1 MQVEG
6 EAEFDA
12 PRDAVWKAVIHP
24 DTLAATLPGV
34 ASVSVHDETH
44 WSADVRVRL
53 GKLPVRMR
61 VAVEILDQREG
72 EHARLHAHGRGI
84 GGSLRVDTS
93 FDLSDNETGTHMR
106 WSADVALGGPGG
118 RMGSQLLRPLVD
130 RQVARLLETVRERA
144 SGAQG
149 A

>member
-12 PRDAVWKAVIHP
+12 PREAVWKAVIHP

-44 WSADVRVRL
+44 WSAHVRVHL
-53 GKLPVRMR
+53 GRLPVRMR
-61 VAVEILDQREG
+61 VAVEILDRREG

-84 GGSLRVDTS
+84 GGSLTVDTS
-93 FDLSDNETGTHMR
+93 FDLADNEKGTHMQ
-106 WSADVALGGPGG
+106 WSADVKLGGPGG
-118 RMGSQLLRPLVD
+118 RMGSHLLRPLVD
-130 RQVARLLETVRERA
+130 RQAARLLETVRERA
-144 SGAQG
+144 AVQG
-149 A
+149 S